1 MKTNM
6 TNQMSATN
14 QTNLV
19 GTRPELAGWGWATQF
34 GLNVPW
40 ASLAF
45 DLMYWRFIL
54 IAALG
59 ASLTACRSMK
69 EPCPCCSHEATT
81 NSLAAFQARAE
92 KYHAVVTIPTFETT
106 PEAVAGTVK
115 KTIADG
121 NASLDTIGHLQP
133 AEVNFVNTLRAL
145 DDLAYQIGATANRL
159 GLIQQTSTNP
169 AVREAATEAIKQLSE
184 WSVGIDYREDV
195 YAAVKAY
202 AATQPK
208 LTGEDKKML
217 DDTLRDYRR
226 AGLALPKD
234 RRDLVEAQRKA
245 LSNLETDFQS
255 NVTKATNYLKFTKA
269 ELEGVPEDFLTQKGI
284 STGENEYT
292 LKANVTFHYLMV
304 EDNAK
309 LEVTRRRMMVA
320 QSNLARA
327 VNIPLLQKILVL
339 RDEIAHELGY
349 ATYADYATE
358 TRMVKNA
365 ATAINFL
372 TDLKQGLQPKYDRE
386 LATFRQLKQQETGE
400 TNATVNSW
408 DWRYY
413 ANQLKKTKYNVDAE
427 QLRVYFPYQRV
438 LDGMF
443 AIYQRIFGLKFERVE
458 APYKWVD
465 DLQLYTVSDA
475 QTSEP
480 LGLFYLDMFPR
491 DGKYNHFAQFG
502 IIEGKLLADGRY
514 QRPVCSL
521 VCNFPPPQPDKPSLL
536 SHDEV
541 ETVFHEFGHAMHTIL
556 TRAKY
561 SRFAGTSVPQDF
573 VEAPSQMLENWA
585 WDKTV
590 LDSFAADYRDP
601 SKKIP
606 AEILAQLKEAR
617 LATEATRYRRQLS
630 FGLMDLTLHTQIHAT
645 NADQTLPLANQV
657 LSDVS
662 FPVPPDTAFVGYF
675 NHIIGY
681 GSGYYGYA
689 WADAIAADMATV
701 FEKSPGG
708 YFDKTTGMKMRTEIY
723 QVGNSRDINES
734 IEKFLGRPRSIE
746 PFLKRIGVDKP

>member
-1 MKTNM
+1 MIT
-6 TNQMSATN
+6 A
-14 QTNLV
+14 
-19 GTRPELAGWGWATQF
+19 LA
-34 GLNVPW
+34 
-40 ASLAF
+40 ASLA
-45 DLMYWRFIL
+45 
-54 IAALG
+54 AEG
-59 ASLTACRSMK
+59 AT
-69 EPCPCCSHEATT
+69 TT

-92 KYHAVVTIPTFETT
+92 KYHAVVTVPTFETT
-106 PEAVAGTVK
+106 PEAVAGAVK
-115 KTIADG
+115 TTIADG
-121 NASLDTIGHLQP
+121 NAKLDTIGHLKP
-133 AEVNFVNTLRAL
+133 AEANFSNTLRQL
-145 DDLAYQIGATANRL
+145 DDLSYAIESTANRL
-159 GLIQQTSTNP
+159 SLIEQTSTNP
-169 AVREAATEAIKQLSE
+169 AVRDAASDSIKQLSE

-208 LTGEDKKML
+208 LTGEDKKL
-217 DDTLRDYRR
+217 LEDTLRDYRR
-226 AGLALPKD
+226 AGLDLPKTQ
-234 RRDLVEAQRKA
+234 RNQVEAWRKE
-245 LSNLETDFQS
+245 LSNLETDFQI

-269 ELEGVPEDFLTQKGI
+269 ELDGVPEDFLTQKGI
-284 STGENEYT
+284 RTGDDEYT

-309 LEVTRRRMMVA
+309 LEATRRRMMVA
-320 QSNLARA
+320 QCNLARE

-339 RDEIAHELGY
+339 RDEIAHALGY

-358 TRMVKNA
+358 THMVKNA

-372 TDLKQGLQPKYDRE
+372 TDLKTGLQPKYDQE
-386 LATFRQLKQQETGE
+386 LATFRQLKQQETGD
-400 TNATVNSW
+400 TNAIVNSW
-408 DWRYY
+408 DWRYF

-475 QTSEP
+475 KTGEP

-561 SRFAGTSVPQDF
+561 GRFSGTSVPQDF

-590 LDSFAADYRDP
+590 LDSFAADYRD
-601 SKKIP
+601 SNKKIP
-606 AEILAQLKEAR
+606 ADILAQLKAAR

-645 NADQTLPLANQV
+645 NVDEMLPLANKV

-675 NHIIGY
+675 GHIIGY

-701 FEKSPGG
+701 FEKSPDG

-723 QVGNSRDINES
+723 QVGDSRDINES
-734 IEKFLGRPRSIE
+734 IEKFLGRPRSIK
-746 PFLKRIGVDKP
+746 PFLKRIGVDQP